1 MGTSLEA
8 SSLVMFVYEER
19 WSNGETCTGRKE
31 EEEEEEEE
39 MEEEEMEVVG
49 GEAKGRHLD

>member
-1 MGTSLEA
+1 
-8 SSLVMFVYEER
+8 MFVYEER
-19 WSNGETCTGRKE
+19 WSNGETCTGRKEE